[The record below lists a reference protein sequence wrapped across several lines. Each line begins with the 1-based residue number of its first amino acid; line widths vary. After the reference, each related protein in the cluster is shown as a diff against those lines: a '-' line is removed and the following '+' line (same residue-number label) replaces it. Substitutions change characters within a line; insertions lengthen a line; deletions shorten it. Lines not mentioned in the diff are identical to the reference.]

1 MPSRF
6 RPRPVRRA
14 ATLRDVSRYGRAA
27 LWLICLSPLVW
38 IPGGF
43 DRFVLGKVLVA
54 TAGIG
59 CAALAARRGRLP
71 RPVAVVAVA
80 GLVWFTLA
88 CLLSPTPWASFVG
101 RWPRY
106 EGVPVLLVYAGCL
119 WAGARL
125 LGGRGHAEQKEL
137 TTALSTASVVL
148 GAASLLSALGWSIEG
163 DSVEERTGS
172 LLGNATDQGMVAMM
186 FAAVLFAPWLTRRT
200 PLLTAGLGAAA
211 LTLVLSG
218 SRASLLA
225 TLLVILAVVVL
236 KRRTSIQRAH
246 LVAAGAAVTVL
257 VALVLALPQTRDRL
271 TSTHSV
277 EGRLLLWRKS
287 LAIGADRWW
296 SGGPS
301 TFVDTFGRHK
311 DAEWV
316 RVVGV
321 DNPPDSPHSWL
332 LQALVAGGV
341 PLLLLALAAAVL
353 VLRSGWFAHRREA
366 TDPVVLGALA
376 ATVGYGVALL
386 PNFTIAGSTCLA
398 AFLAGVLVADEAP
411 PRERAVQP
419 RLAAATAAA
428 GLVVFGLAAV
438 AENAV
443 ADGVESVLDHDVEAA
458 EAAFDRA
465 RILRPWDADTS
476 MLAAQTM
483 AAPAYERFGDA
494 PALTE
499 THARRSLAATP
510 DTFHAGL
517 ALAVALHGQGDLAGA
532 HATLDRLLALHPVEP
547 LALIERAR
555 VRFEQ
560 TDVAGARADLRLAR
574 RLSPGDPVPRLLL
587 REIDSRVGSGRG

>member
-1 MPSRF
+1 M
-6 RPRPVRRA
+6 
-14 ATLRDVSRYGRAA
+14 SRYGRAA

-43 DRFVLGKVLVA
+43 DRFVFGKVLVA

-71 RPVAVVAVA
+71 RAVAIVAVA
-80 GLVWFTLA
+80 GLAWFAVA
-88 CLLSPTPWASFVG
+88 CLLSPTPWASLVG

-137 TTALSTASVVL
+137 TTALSIASVLL
-148 GAASLLSALGWSIEG
+148 GLASLTSALGWSIEG
-163 DSVEERTGS
+163 ASVEERTGS
-172 LLGNATDQGMVAMM
+172 LLGNATDQGMVALML
-186 FAAVLFAPWLTRRT
+186 AAVLFAPWLTRRT
-200 PLLTAGLGAAA
+200 PLLTAGLVASA

-225 TLLVILAVVVL
+225 TLVVIVVTVAL

-246 LVAAGAAVTVL
+246 VVAAGAVVLVL
-257 VALVLALPQTRDRL
+257 VALALTLPQTRDRL

-277 EGRLLLWRKS
+277 DGRLLLWRKS
-287 LAIGADRWW
+287 LSIGWDRWW

-301 TFVDTFGRHK
+301 TFVDSFGQHK

-321 DNPPDSPHSWL
+321 DNPPDSPHSWP
-332 LQALVAGGV
+332 LQALVSGGV
-341 PLLLLALAAAVL
+341 PLLLIALAAAVV
-353 VLRSGWFAHRREA
+353 VLRSGWLAHRRDA

-376 ATVGYGVALL
+376 ATIGYGVALL

-398 AFLAGVLVADEAP
+398 AFLAGVLVAEEAP
-411 PRERAVQP
+411 VRERVAQP
-419 RLAAATAAA
+419 RLAATAAVA
-428 GLVVFGLAAV
+428 GLLLFGLAAA
-438 AENAV
+438 AEQAV
-443 ADGVESVLDHDVEAA
+443 ADGVEAVLDHDLAAA
-458 EAAFDRA
+458 ESAFDRA
-465 RILRPWDADTS
+465 HVLRPWDPDTS

-483 AAPAYERFGDA
+483 AAPAYERVGDT

-499 THARRSLAATP
+499 TYARRSLDRTP
-510 DTFHAGL
+510 DTFHSGL
-517 ALAVALHGQGDLAGA
+517 ALAVAQHGQGDLAGA
-532 HATLDRLLALHPVEP
+532 HATLDRLLALHPNEP
-547 LALIERAR
+547 TALIERAR
-555 VRFEQ
+555 VRFEE

-574 RLSPGDPVPRLLL
+574 RLSPADPVPRQLL
-587 REIDSRVGSGRG
+587 REIDSRVGAGRG

>member
-1 MPSRF
+1 M
-6 RPRPVRRA
+6 
-14 ATLRDVSRYGRAA
+14 
-27 LWLICLSPLVW
+27 W

-54 TAGIG
+54 AAGIG
-59 CAALAARRGRLP
+59 CAALATRRGQLP

-80 GLVWFTLA
+80 GLVWFTVA
-88 CLLSPTPWASFVG
+88 CLASPTPWASFVG

-137 TTALSTASVVL
+137 TTALSTASVLL
-148 GAASLLSALGWSIEG
+148 GLASLLSALGWSIEG

-186 FAAVLFAPWLTRRT
+186 LAAALFAPWLTRRT

-218 SRASLLA
+218 SRASLIATLVVLLA
-225 TLLVILAVVVL
+225 TVVL
-236 KRRTSIQRAH
+236 KRRASIQRSH
-246 LVAAGAAVTVL
+246 LLSAGAAAAVL
-257 VALVLALPQTRDRL
+257 TILVLALPQTRERL

-287 LAIGADRWW
+287 LAIGGDRWW

-311 DAEWV
+311 DVEWV

-321 DNPPDSPHSWL
+321 DNPPDSPHSWP

-341 PLLLLALAAAVL
+341 PLLLIALAAAVL
-353 VLRSGWFAHRREA
+353 VLRTGWLAHRRDA

-376 ATVGYGVALL
+376 ATVGYGIALL

-398 AFLAGVLVADEAP
+398 AFLAGVLVAREAP
-411 PRERAVQP
+411 AREPVVPP
-419 RLAAATAAA
+419 RLVAA
-428 GLVVFGLAAV
+428 AAV
-438 AENAV
+438 AGVMLSGLGAVAEQAV
-443 ADGVESVLDHDVEAA
+443 ADGVEAVLDHDVAAA

-465 RILRPWDADTS
+465 RHLRPWDPDTS
-476 MLAAQTM
+476 MLAAQTL
-483 AAPAYERFGDA
+483 AAPASERVGDT
-494 PALTE
+494 PVLTE
-499 THARRSLAATP
+499 THARRSLARTP
-510 DTFHAGL
+510 DTFHSGL
-517 ALAVALHGQGDLAGA
+517 ALAVAQHAQGDLAGA
-532 HATLDRLLALHPVEP
+532 RATLDALLAWHPNEP
-547 LALIERAR
+547 LALVERAR
-555 VRFEQ
+555 VRFEE

-574 RLSPGDPVPRLLL
+574 RLSPGDPIPRLLL
-587 REIDSRVGSGRG
+587 REIDSRVGAGRG